1 MTNRQQWTLIAGIVT
16 TAVFAVVL
24 GAKLRPQ
31 INLLELG
38 SKAPAFQA
46 TNLRT
51 DRPVTIEDYRGKVV
65 LVNIWATWCP
75 PCRAEMPSMER
86 LHKKLAG
93 TDFRIAAV
101 SVDGDAFFPDKEQT
115 TTKQIL
121 AFADGLGLTFDIL
134 HDPSG
139 EIRRAYEIFAVP
151 ESFVVDRNGVIIKRV
166 IGAAD
171 WEAPVNEALF
181 RSLLEGGGAR

>member
-1 MTNRQQWTLIAGIVT
+1 MTNRQQWTMIAGIVT
-16 TAVFAVVL
+16 TAIFGVAL
-24 GAKLRPQ
+24 AAKLRPQ
-31 INLLELG
+31 IDLLEIG
-38 SKAPAFQA
+38 SKAPSFSA

-51 DRPVTIEDYRGKVV
+51 SKPTTLADYRGKVV

-86 LHKKLAG
+86 LHKKMAG

-101 SVDGDAFFPDKEQT
+101 SVDGDAFYPDKEQAAPA
-115 TTKQIL
+115 QVL
-121 AFADGLGLTFDIL
+121 EFAGRLGLTFDIL

-139 EIRRAYEIFAVP
+139 AIRRAYDIYGVP

-171 WEAPVNEALF
+171 WEAPVNEALI
-181 RSLLEGGGAR
+181 RSLLDGPR